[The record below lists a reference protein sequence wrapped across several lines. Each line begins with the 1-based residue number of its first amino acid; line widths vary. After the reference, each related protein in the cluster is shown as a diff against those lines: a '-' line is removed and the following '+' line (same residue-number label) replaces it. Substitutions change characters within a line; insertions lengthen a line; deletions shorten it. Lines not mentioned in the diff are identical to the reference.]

1 MRSLFGYL
9 RTRDGVLAL
18 CLVLASGLTL
28 AFFTWRTFVD
38 LPPRQYSLDFGQ
50 ARWIEHEGVSPCAY
64 FRKTLYI
71 SGNVE
76 RAWIEISAT
85 DQFVLYVNGIVV
97 EKDLFAA
104 TRPAGI
110 FDLKHLLRQGKNVI
124 SVYVPR
130 IFYPGNAQLLVRGFY
145 ATETSPL
152 TEFCSDAG
160 WKVSKTPD
168 GIIGSYQWF
177 DPLLDDSL
185 WVEARETVS
194 GEVFPTIQPVDIDP
208 RIFGIRPAAVW
219 LGPKVSGALD
229 ATFES
234 VETLPL
240 AHGATWLQVAAT
252 GSYDVVINGE
262 LALSQAR
269 PQQTKLPFAKLS
281 PEAGLASVP
290 RVDIAIVAPARP
302 ATRAAVQPLNVGT
315 ATSAPTLLVYDVS
328 RWMGTGANT
337 IRIHVRCEFGVPA
350 VLAQG
355 DTELSG
361 GAIKTFSTNAAWQV
375 REQMPGGA
383 SNGKAVVLGPYGTQP
398 WSVLP
403 QMPAG
408 PQVLPAYDLRML
420 VERMLTIVLIEIFVV
435 SLWLTAAS
443 WRTRTRG
450 WSYEQGLTAGALLHL
465 PTFAALML
473 CWLLSY
479 DVRFSNNWCFTPGVV
494 FAGFTL
500 LL

>member
-18 CLVLASGLTL
+18 CLVLASGLAL

-38 LPPRQYSLDFGQ
+38 LPPRQYSLDFGR
-50 ARWIEHEGVSPCAY
+50 ARWIEHEGVSPSAY

-152 TEFCSDAG
+152 TEFRSDAG

-185 WVEARETVS
+185 WADARETVS
-194 GEVFPTIQPVDIDP
+194 GEIFSTIQPVGIDP
-208 RIFGIRPAAVW
+208 RIFARRPAAVW
-219 LGPKVSGALD
+219 LAPKVSGALD
-229 ATFES
+229 VTFES
-234 VETLPL
+234 VEILPL

-252 GSYDVVINGE
+252 GSYDVVINGR

-269 PQQTKLPFAKLS
+269 PQ
-281 PEAGLASVP
+281 
-290 RVDIAIVAPARP
+290 R
-302 ATRAAVQPLNVGT
+302 TR
-315 ATSAPTLLVYDVS
+315 
-328 RWMGTGANT
+328 
-337 IRIHVRCEFGVPA
+337 
-350 VLAQG
+350 
-355 DTELSG
+355 
-361 GAIKTFSTNAAWQV
+361 
-375 REQMPGGA
+375 
-383 SNGKAVVLGPYGTQP
+383 
-398 WSVLP
+398 
-403 QMPAG
+403 
-408 PQVLPAYDLRML
+408 QVLL
-420 VERMLTIVLIEIFVV
+420 
-435 SLWLTAAS
+435 
-443 WRTRTRG
+443 
-450 WSYEQGLTAGALLHL
+450 
-465 PTFAALML
+465 
-473 CWLLSY
+473 
-479 DVRFSNNWCFTPGVV
+479 
-494 FAGFTL
+494 
-500 LL
+500 